1 MQSFLSTFQ
10 KYIKPE
16 DYIVLAVSGWVDS
29 MVLFDMILRQH
40 PRSQIIVVHFDHS
53 LRWVESD
60 MDRDLVANICN
71 RENIK
76 FEVQK
81 MNIGSMAK
89 TENMNLESIARRERY
104 SFLEQ
109 VREKYNA
116 SYILTAH
123 HAVDQ
128 TETIIGNMIKWAK
141 VRGLSGILELSGYI
155 LRPLLQV
162 SKLDILWYAENHRVE
177 HREDI
182 TNQDTSYDR
191 NRIRHNIIPVLESLN
206 PSIHNTMSELGLYMQ
221 DLGTFLTW
229 QVENWLKVSEIE
241 SGKPDSFLIASFMS
255 LSPFLQS
262 EIVSYLYAHAQW
274 GSTQWL
280 SRGLIDELIR
290 FVSDPGSYGK
300 KEIKKLSL
308 ERRRE
313 RIILL

>member
-29 MVLFDMILRQH
+29 MVLLDLILRQH

-60 MDRDLVANICN
+60 MDMELVANICN
-71 RENIK
+71 REYIK
-76 FEVQK
+76 FEAQK
-81 MNIGSMAK
+81 MDIGSMAK

-104 SFLEQ
+104 RFLEQ

-116 SYILTAH
+116 IYILTAH

-177 HREDI
+177 YREDS

-241 SGKPDSFLIASFMS
+241 SGQPDSFLIASFMS

-262 EIVSYLYAHAQW
+262 EIVSYLYARAQW

-280 SRGLIDELIR
+280 SHGLIDELIR

-300 KEIKKLSL
+300 KEI
-308 ERRRE
+308 
-313 RIILL
+313 LLVGS